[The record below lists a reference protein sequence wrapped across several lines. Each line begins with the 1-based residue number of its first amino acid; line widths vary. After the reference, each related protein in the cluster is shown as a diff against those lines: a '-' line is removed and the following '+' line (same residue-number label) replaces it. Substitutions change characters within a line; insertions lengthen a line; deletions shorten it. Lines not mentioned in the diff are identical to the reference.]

1 MFRNSPIDD
10 CIVQM
15 HLADVRPMYKQVE
28 VSRVQIEHSSLAH
41 KTPYGPPMGPN
52 VTFPSLPMLTV
63 LILGALIVTG
73 IVALSW
79 LVALVGFPWESVT
92 TGCTTPGCASAN
104 SFTS

>member
-1 MFRNSPIDD
+1 
-10 CIVQM
+10 M
-15 HLADVRPMYKQVE
+15 HSADIRPMYNEVE
-28 VSRVQIEHSSLAH
+28 VSRVQVEPSSLAH
-41 KTPYGPPMGPN
+41 KTPYGPPMGSN
-52 VTFPSLPMLTV
+52 VTFPSLPMLAV

-79 LVALVGFPWESVT
+79 PVALVGFSWESVT